1 MSCDPAALIQ
11 QINELQYLEYTNIG
25 WMKAELLNVEALG
38 SHLPSS
44 ASVGLPALLD
54 RFHCDLDDAA
64 IHREL
69 IAFFLENWVC
79 YQTPESSCAWW
90 WHEDISRYQPVT
102 RSTAVEMIDAMIAVS
117 GGARKKWIEGEWW
130 PEEKS
135 RKERRYDVDYVQL
148 ADIFTNQLF
157 ASSCFYARFSSKK
170 RKKRES
176 WFHRTFSRKTDT
188 QTQHVDTTIC
198 EPRSLI
204 GISDVAI
211 GMFWS
216 FA

>member
-1 MSCDPAALIQ
+1 MSCDPAVLIQ
-11 QINELQYLEYTNIG
+11 QINKLQYLEYTNIG

-38 SHLPSS
+38 SQLPST

-54 RFHCDLDDAA
+54 RFHCDLDDSA

-135 RKERRYDVDYVQL
+135 RKETIRRRL
-148 ADIFTNQLF
+148 RA
-157 ASSCFYARFSSKK
+157 ACRH
-170 RKKRES
+170 
-176 WFHRTFSRKTDT
+176 FHQS
-188 QTQHVDTTIC
+188 
-198 EPRSLI
+198 
-204 GISDVAI
+204 AI
-211 GMFWS
+211 RVFLLLRPV
-216 FA
+216 FIEEAKET